1 MSNLNKVM
9 LIGRVGKTPKV
20 RKFENGQLA
29 QFSLATTSKWKNKAG
44 EIQERTEW
52 HNINING
59 NLSQIVEKY
68 VTKGML
74 IFIEGEVRYEEYE
87 KEGQKRQ
94 STKIYGQKIEML
106 SEKGKDGQ
114 ETAKKG
120 QENVDSDDGDLPWD

>member
-9 LIGRVGKTPKV
+9 LIGRVGKAPEV

-29 QFSLATTSKWKNKAG
+29 QFSLATTSKWKNKSG

-52 HNINING
+52 HNITING
-59 NLSQIVEKY
+59 KLSEVVEKY
-68 VTKGML
+68 VVKGML
-74 IFIEGEVRYEEYE
+74 IFIEGEIRYEEYE

-94 STKIYGQKIEML
+94 ATKIYAYEMKML